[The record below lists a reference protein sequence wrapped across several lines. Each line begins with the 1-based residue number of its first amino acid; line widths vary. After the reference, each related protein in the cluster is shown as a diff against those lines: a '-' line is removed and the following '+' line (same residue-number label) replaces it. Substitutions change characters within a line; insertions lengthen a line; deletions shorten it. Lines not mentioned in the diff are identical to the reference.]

1 LEKTNFVLKAEKI
14 RWIAEVFLFAQKTI
28 ARELF
33 VLALQRGC
41 LVYGMDGSALTS
53 RRVKLPKS
61 ATDID
66 PKGPAAN
73 ALMEGDL

>member
-1 LEKTNFVLKAEKI
+1 MNKN
-14 RWIAEVFLFAQKTI
+14 
-28 ARELF
+28 
-33 VLALQRGC
+33 
-41 LVYGMDGSALTS
+41 GSGLTS